1 MSYTLVLEWMPGDL
15 YMSAVTARCTAP
27 TSSYSVVW
35 LPPNKVYQITL
46 YCGSTSLVSFLV
58 GAFRGKA
65 WSYMSSTTL
74 LSLGNLSVWYTANHP
89 VLSDFSLDLGT
100 NEVVGLIGLNGAGK
114 TTFIK
119 TVAGLLPGYHLDSAV
134 WEGQPFAFRDKAFKR
149 SRYIVFAEDRSF
161 QYFTFRE
168 YLAYVAASYD
178 VPLPDVTG
186 LVKGFHFEDYTDV
199 LLKELSTG
207 NLKKAYLIT
216 AFALRPK
223 LLLLDE
229 PVNGLDF
236 QSTEFLYQLMGGYK
250 QYGTLLFS
258 SHILES
264 ICLTCDRVLVLEHGR
279 ISQTFTGAEI
289 AAGNIR
295 EVLTDEEHH

>member
-1 MSYTLVLEWMPGDL
+1 MDS
-15 YMSAVTARCTAP
+15 
-27 TSSYSVVW
+27 
-35 LPPNKVYQITL
+35 
-46 YCGSTSLVSFLV
+46 
-58 GAFRGKA
+58 KA
-65 WSYMSSTTL
+65 L
-74 LSLGNLSVWYTANHP
+74 LSLNNLSVWYTAGHP
-89 VLSDFSLDLGT
+89 VLSGLSLDLGEH
-100 NEVVGLIGLNGAGK
+100 EVVGLIGLNGAGK

-119 TVAGLLPGYHLDSAV
+119 TVAGLLPGYRLDSAA
-134 WEGQPFAFRDKAFKR
+134 WDGHSFSFRDKDFKR
-149 SRYIVFAEDRSF
+149 NRYIVFAEDRSF
-161 QYFTFRE
+161 QYFTFWE
-168 YLAYVAASYD
+168 YLTYVAASYG
-178 VPLPDVTG
+178 VPLPDVSD
-186 LVKGFHFEDYTDV
+186 LIRGFHFEDYANV

-236 QSTEFLYQLMGGYK
+236 QSTEFLYQLMAGYK

-264 ICLTCDRVLVLEHGR
+264 ICLTSDRVLVLEQGR
-279 ISQTFTGAEI
+279 ISRTFTGAEI

-295 EVLTDEEHH
+295 EVLADDEHH

>member
-1 MSYTLVLEWMPGDL
+1 MD
-15 YMSAVTARCTAP
+15 
-27 TSSYSVVW
+27 SSE
-35 LPPNKVYQITL
+35 
-46 YCGSTSLVSFLV
+46 
-58 GAFRGKA
+58 
-65 WSYMSSTTL
+65 L
-74 LSLGNLSVWYTANHP
+74 LSLNNLSAWYAADHP

-119 TVAGLLPGYHLDSAV
+119 TVAGLLSGYRLDSAA
-134 WEGQPFAFRDKAFKR
+134 WAGRSFSFRDKEFKR
-149 SRYIVFAEDRSF
+149 NRYIVFAEDRSF

-168 YLAYVAASYD
+168 YLAYVAASYG
-178 VPLPDVTG
+178 VSLPEVSS
-186 LVKGFHFEDYTDV
+186 LVAGFHFDDYTNV

-216 AFALRPK
+216 AFALRLK

-236 QSTEFLYQLMGGYK
+236 QSTEFLYQLMNSYK
-250 QYGTLLFS
+250 EHGTILFS

-264 ICLTCDRVLVLEHGR
+264 ICLTSDRVLVLEHGR
-279 ISQTFTGAEI
+279 ISRSFTGREI

-295 EVLTDEEHH
+295 EVLTEYENR

>member
-1 MSYTLVLEWMPGDL
+1 
-15 YMSAVTARCTAP
+15 
-27 TSSYSVVW
+27 
-35 LPPNKVYQITL
+35 
-46 YCGSTSLVSFLV
+46 
-58 GAFRGKA
+58 
-65 WSYMSSTTL
+65 MSSTTL
-74 LSLGNLSVWYTANHP
+74 LSLNNLSVWYTADHP
-89 VLSDFSLDLGT
+89 VLSDLSLDLGA

-119 TVAGLLPGYHLDSAV
+119 TIAGLLPGYRLDSAA
-134 WEGQPFAFRDKAFKR
+134 WDGHSFSFRDKSFKK

-168 YLAYVAASYD
+168 YLAYVAASYG
-178 VPLPDVTG
+178 VPLPDVSG

-216 AFALRPK
+216 AFALRPE

-236 QSTEFLYQLMGGYK
+236 QSTEFLYQIMGGYK

-264 ICLTCDRVLVLEHGR
+264 ICLTSDRVLVLEHGR
-279 ISQTFTGAEI
+279 IGQTFTGAEI
-289 AAGNIR
+289 AAENIR
-295 EVLTDEEHH
+295 EVLADEEHH

>member
-1 MSYTLVLEWMPGDL
+1 
-15 YMSAVTARCTAP
+15 
-27 TSSYSVVW
+27 
-35 LPPNKVYQITL
+35 
-46 YCGSTSLVSFLV
+46 
-58 GAFRGKA
+58 
-65 WSYMSSTTL
+65 MSSTTL

-119 TVAGLLPGYHLDSAV
+119 TVAGLLPGYHQDSAV

-168 YLAYVAASYD
+168 YLAYVAASYG
-178 VPLPDVTG
+178 VSLPDVSG
-186 LVKGFHFEDYTDV
+186 LAKGFHFEDYTDV

-264 ICLTCDRVLVLEHGR
+264 ICLTCDRVLVLEHGK